1 VREKPLVVQS
11 VLYQQFMLSRRTQ
24 PKRGRKERSSF
35 PPKGLLL
42 PIMEANTITDG
53 IGGGLARADDYRVL
67 RTNLEKAFPNTTILV
82 RQKVNDWWFYLKE
95 D

>member
-1 VREKPLVVQS
+1 
-11 VLYQQFMLSRRTQ
+11 
-24 PKRGRKERSSF
+24 
-35 PPKGLLL
+35 
-42 PIMEANTITDG
+42 MEANTITDG